1 MSDAKQSGEG
11 TRPASAAADG
21 APPGSG
27 GMGTAT
33 ATTATATGSASEASV
48 AGAPTGQRSPSFGR
62 VVFSLR
68 RYWLQDVVG
77 TVNQAEVIEKRRAEC
92 AISER
97 YLFMT
102 AMSGGIAVL
111 GLLLSSPAVV
121 IGAMLLSPLMDPIM
135 GLGFALAIGDYHWL
149 RQSARS
155 LAWGTAMA
163 VGLTA
168 LVVYLSPIQT
178 ITPEIAART
187 QPNLFDLFVALF
199 SALAGAYAMIR
210 GREGTIVG
218 VAIATA
224 LMPPLATVGF
234 GLATWNWTVFSGALL
249 LYVTNLIT
257 IALTAWA
264 MARLY
269 GFKTSLSSRQSAFQN
284 AAVFAVFIAL
294 AIPLAF
300 SLQQI
305 AWQANA
311 QRVVRSEIEEKF
323 DAQSQIDGL
332 NIEFGGNPVIVNATV
347 WTPRPD
353 SDAEAEI
360 ERALSNRLGE
370 PVELSLL
377 QYQVATGS
385 SAAEQAQL
393 SATRAREEQIAL
405 ARAEDLSK
413 RLALVAGVPEE
424 DVVVDRTRRRAMVR
438 AERLEGATLAAY
450 RALEA
455 RIAETEPDW
464 TIELLP
470 PLADLP
476 SRIDF
481 EEVTEG
487 EGDDATTSIGPTSEG
502 AQALAVVEWAAN
514 RFNLPIVL
522 VGPPEETSAAA
533 DLLAKRG
540 VSVGTRDGS
549 GPLRAQWG
557 EAGQ

>member
-1 MSDAKQSGEG
+1 LAETNPSGEDM
-11 TRPASAAADG
+11 RPASAAADG
-21 APPGSG
+21 APV
-27 GMGTAT
+27 GTAGTGT
-33 ATTATATGSASEASV
+33 AAATEAGSVDSTVRERKGGSSV
-48 AGAPTGQRSPSFGR
+48 LSGILLR
-62 VVFSLR
+62 LR
-68 RYWLQDVVG
+68 RYWLQDVIG
-77 TVNQAEVIEKRRAEC
+77 TVNQVQVIEKRRAEC

-155 LAWGTAMA
+155 LAWGTVIA
-163 VGLTA
+163 VALTA
-168 LVVYLSPIQT
+168 LVVYFSPIQT

-199 SALAGAYAMIR
+199 SAMAGAYAMIR

-234 GLATWNWTVFSGALL
+234 GLATLNWTVFSGSLL

-269 GFKTSLSSRQSAFQN
+269 GFKTTLSARNTLFQN
-284 AAVFAVFIAL
+284 IAVFTVFVAL

-300 SLQQI
+300 SLQSI

-311 QRVVRSEIEEKF
+311 QRIVREEIEEKF

-332 NIEFGGNPVIVNATV
+332 EIEFGGDPMIVSATV

-353 SDAEAEI
+353 DDAEAEI
-360 ERALSNRLGE
+360 ERALARRLGE

-377 QYQVATGS
+377 QYQVATGT

-393 SATRAREEQIAL
+393 SAGRAREEQIAL
-405 ARAEDLSK
+405 ARAEDLAT
-413 RLALVAGVPEE
+413 RLSLVAGVARD
-424 DVVVDRTRRRAMVR
+424 DVVIDRTRRRAMVR
-438 AERLEGATLAAY
+438 AQRLDGASLAAY
-450 RALEA
+450 RALEQ
-455 RIAETEPDW
+455 RIARTEPEW

-470 PLADLP
+470 PLSDLP
-476 SRIDF
+476 GEIGF
-481 EEVTEG
+481 E
-487 EGDDATTSIGPTSEG
+487 DADEDGAEQGPTSAG
-502 AQALAVVEWAAN
+502 AQALAVVEWAAQ
-514 RFNLPIVL
+514 RTGLPIVL
-522 VGPPEETSAAA
+522 VGPQARVELAANLLKQRGISVETRTAP
-533 DLLAKRG
+533 
-540 VSVGTRDGS
+540 
-549 GPLRAQWG
+549 GPVRAEWG
-557 EAGQ
+557 EAGE